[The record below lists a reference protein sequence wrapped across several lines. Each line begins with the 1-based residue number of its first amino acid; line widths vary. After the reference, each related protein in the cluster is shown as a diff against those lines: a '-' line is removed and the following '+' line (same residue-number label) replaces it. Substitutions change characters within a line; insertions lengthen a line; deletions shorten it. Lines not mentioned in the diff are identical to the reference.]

1 MLIEAFDPK
10 TAGDAEWQAL
20 NRFANSRRQ
29 EEWPDDLPLPVEK
42 TRLDMTVIKDN
53 GRRYTWVAW
62 QGEDIIGKANLWVED
77 AETNTHL
84 AWLDL
89 WVLAHARGQ
98 GLGRQL
104 LALAAETAR
113 CEGRRLLMGETDSY
127 APAGDV
133 FTAHLGATKGLVAY
147 TNELNLAD
155 VDRDMIRRWIE
166 RAPERA
172 AGFSLEF
179 WGNGVPEADID
190 RWVRMFEA
198 SMNDEPR
205 GDLEVE
211 DEKLTPDEVRQWE
224 RILNERRVEAWT
236 AVVREDATG
245 ELAGFSQARW
255 SPYEPD
261 SMWQG
266 GTGTARAYRNRGLGR
281 WMKAAV
287 MERIL
292 RERPL
297 VKRIRTGNADSNA
310 PMLKINYEMGFRP
323 IKTWTTWQIE
333 VEKALAWTGQGA
345 VECEAPERTL
355 ESAAA

>member
-89 WVLAHARGQ
+89 WVLAPTRGQ

-127 APAGDV
+127 APAGDA
-133 FTAHLGATKGLVAY
+133 FTAHLGASKRASRHQRPL
-147 TNELNLAD
+147 LAEGFLE
-155 VDRDMIRRWIE
+155 VFGECFGTGDRCTVV
-166 RAPERA
+166 
-172 AGFSLEF
+172 FH
-179 WGNGVPEADID
+179 ID
-190 RWVRMFEA
+190 R
-198 SMNDEPR
+198 
-205 GDLEVE
+205 
-211 DEKLTPDEVRQWE
+211 
-224 RILNERRVEAWT
+224 
-236 AVVREDATG
+236 
-245 ELAGFSQARW
+245 
-255 SPYEPD
+255 
-261 SMWQG
+261 
-266 GTGTARAYRNRGLGR
+266 
-281 WMKAAV
+281 
-287 MERIL
+287 
-292 RERPL
+292 
-297 VKRIRTGNADSNA
+297 
-310 PMLKINYEMGFRP
+310 
-323 IKTWTTWQIE
+323 
-333 VEKALAWTGQGA
+333 
-345 VECEAPERTL
+345 
-355 ESAAA
+355 